1 MSNYRS
7 YKSNYAHHDTSP
19 SFYDKYREVEK
30 EWNYYE
36 DRAQQDRSRRQAHQ
50 RELEQ
55 EKLLEETKEEDATL
69 ATYEQIEEAGLFNK
83 PRHLYLGL
91 LEHRMMFYNGDE
103 ALLTYGRSGSG
114 KGRDVIQPNLA
125 HIKNSIVC
133 LDPKGENAKI
143 SWKHRERMQGE
154 RPIFINPW
162 KIGGLP
168 NHDINPFQYL
178 IVLAI
183 LAGKEK
189 GYLNCSR
196 LLDECKK
203 IISIIIVE
211 PVNVGA
217 NKWVYDDA
225 KNVLEL
231 LLAFLALTNPE
242 KCTLGELWDISN
254 STIDEFEDLFNT
266 MMVFEGDEGYIAKK
280 AKKLLDGLIENENTK
295 SFDIITNEISNA
307 LNLYKTGS
315 TLRTATNRTSRD
327 PSILS
332 KKPATIYI
340 IVPSQFLKSH
350 AQWIGL
356 LIDYLIELLAHAEG
370 NIRTTFLL
378 DEFGN
383 MPRLETVLKALR
395 LYRGYGIQLWFFMQ
409 GRHSFTPTYT
419 DSERKE
425 FEDQCAVIQTWGV
438 KDTSLASEIEKM
450 AGTRTGHSK
459 GTSTN
464 YGAVQSGGQTINEKR
479 VPLLSYHKLRL
490 IDVGEQVLI
499 ISGLPII
506 RAGREPWFIFYPWNK
521 QLINIFSKK

>member
-327 PSILS
+327 P
-332 KKPATIYI
+332 
-340 IVPSQFLKSH
+340 
-350 AQWIGL
+350 
-356 LIDYLIELLAHAEG
+356 
-370 NIRTTFLL
+370 
-378 DEFGN
+378 
-383 MPRLETVLKALR
+383 
-395 LYRGYGIQLWFFMQ
+395 
-409 GRHSFTPTYT
+409 
-419 DSERKE
+419 
-425 FEDQCAVIQTWGV
+425 
-438 KDTSLASEIEKM
+438 
-450 AGTRTGHSK
+450 
-459 GTSTN
+459 
-464 YGAVQSGGQTINEKR
+464 
-479 VPLLSYHKLRL
+479 
-490 IDVGEQVLI
+490 
-499 ISGLPII
+499 
-506 RAGREPWFIFYPWNK
+506 
-521 QLINIFSKK
+521 